1 MAVNVKSTV
10 IRGIVRTADIGATFV
25 FAAEGALA
33 GVAAHLDPVG
43 VLVAAF
49 LTGLGG
55 GILRDL
61 LIADGRPAAIS
72 DWHYSLVVL
81 AAAMS
86 AWFLQSTVR
95 QGSIPV
101 MIVLDAAGLALAAVA
116 GTEKALEHHVHP
128 MPSIFLGTLGGVGG
142 GAMRDVVL
150 NTLPRVLHND
160 IYAVAAMLGA
170 LVVVMGRKMKLD
182 PRIAAM
188 AGGLAC
194 FSLRMAAVHF
204 GWNLPIPLALAT
216 VPAR

>member
-1 MAVNVKSTV
+1 MAVNAKSTM
-10 IRGIVRTADIGATFV
+10 IGTIVRTADIGATFV

-72 DWHYSLVVL
+72 TWYYSLVVL
-81 AAAMS
+81 AAAMA
-86 AWFLQSTVR
+86 AWFLQSAIRSGAMPAMV
-95 QGSIPV
+95 
-101 MIVLDAAGLALAAVA
+101 VLDAAGLALAAVA
-116 GTEKALEHHVHP
+116 GTEKSLEHHVHP
-128 MPSIFLGTLGGVGG
+128 VPSVFLGTLGGVGG
-142 GAMRDVVL
+142 GAIRDVVL
-150 NTLPRVLHND
+150 NALPRVLHND

-170 LVVVMGRKMKLD
+170 LVVVVGRRMKLD
-182 PRIAAM
+182 PRIAAL

-194 FSLRMAAVHF
+194 FSLRMAAAHF
-204 GWNLPIPLALAT
+204 AWNLPTAT
-216 VPAR
+216 TP

>member
-1 MAVNVKSTV
+1 MAVTVQSTV
-10 IRGIVRTADIGATFV
+10 IRRIVRTADIGATFV

-61 LIADGRPAAIS
+61 LIADGRPAAIT

-81 AAAMS
+81 AAALS
-86 AWFLQSTVR
+86 AWLLQSTIR
-95 QGSIPV
+95 QGPLPAMV
-101 MIVLDAAGLALAAVA
+101 MLDAAGLALAAVA

-128 MPSIFLGTLGGVGG
+128 VPSIFLGTLGGVGG

-150 NTLPRVLHND
+150 NALPRVLHND

-170 LVVVMGRKMKLD
+170 LIVVAGRRMKID
-182 PRIAAM
+182 PRIAAL
-188 AGGLAC
+188 AGGLTC
-194 FSLRMAAVHF
+194 FGLRMAAVHF
-204 GWNLPIPLALAT
+204 GWNLPTAT
-216 VPAR
+216 AR